1 VTVHVEPIPP
11 EGVDR
16 DAWSAAVAS
25 VRAYCGWHIAP
36 EVTETLTVD
45 GSGTSVQMLPTLRL
59 VDLISITNAGSVVTD
74 PEWSTS
80 GMVRGC
86 WTSRLRGVVAE
97 MRHGFEEW
105 PSDLVAV
112 IAEMVAGIAQAR
124 VSQVTS
130 RSHQVS
136 FDLDDVAERQRQ
148 TLDRYRLGILP

>member
-1 VTVHVEPIPP
+1 MTVHVEPIPP

-59 VDLISITNAGSVVTD
+59 VDLISITNAGSVVAD

-86 WTSRLRGVVAE
+86 WTSRFRGVVAE

-112 IAEMVAGIAQAR
+112 IAEMVASGGQAR

-136 FDLDDVAERQRQ
+136 FDLDDAAERQRQ
-148 TLDRYRLGILP
+148 TLDRYRIGILP

>member
-1 VTVHVEPIPP
+1 MTVHVEPIPP

-59 VDLISITNAGSVVTD
+59 VDLISITNAGAVVAD

-86 WTSRLRGVVAE
+86 WTSRFRGVVAE
-97 MRHGFEEW
+97 MRHGYEEW

-112 IAEMVAGIAQAR
+112 IAEMVASGGQAR

-136 FDLDDVAERQRQ
+136 FELDDAAERQRQ